1 MPTRTSQRKATG
13 TKKIPEPA
21 MPPPPVAAPSGMT
34 RRSKRVV
41 ESVSPEAELE
51 TGEPSDEEE
60 DDGEGL
66 RELVGFDGIDPED
79 PESYPDEEEED
90 GE

>member
-1 MPTRTSQRKATG
+1 
-13 TKKIPEPA
+13 
-21 MPPPPVAAPSGMT
+21 MPPPPPAAAPSGMT

-60 DDGEGL
+60 DDGSPPH
-66 RELVGFDGIDPED
+66 ELVGFDDVDPE
-79 PESYPDEEEED
+79 EEEED
-90 GE
+90 GERYLRRACRSHS

>member
-1 MPTRTSQRKATG
+1 MPTRTSSRKAAVA
-13 TKKIPEPA
+13 KQVPEPA
-21 MPPPPVAAPSGMT
+21 MPPPPPAAAPSGMT

-51 TGEPSDEEE
+51 TGEPSEDEE
-60 DDGEGL
+60 DDNLSGP
-66 RELVGFDGIDPED
+66 RELVGFDYVDPE
-79 PESYPDEEEED
+79 EEEEED